1 MSDFADLEAFLAASV
16 ESHAAIKAAKE
27 AKARLLKGGG
37 DATQV
42 AEDAARVR
50 AWEAK
55 HEWRA
60 EANCAIFMEQEC
72 EGCGDFQYF
81 LQGTFERQEH
91 RHVKGTRRWEPVE
104 GSKAGLDS
112 EVMIQTRLVPF
123 CGECCER
130 AGFSFS
136 RSYYEGTDPAALEGL
151 AEPVEVEEVEVEE
164 TPWPFEEVEAA

>member
-1 MSDFADLEAFLAASV
+1 MNEFADLDAFLAASV

-37 DATQV
+37 DAVQV

-60 EANCAIFMEQEC
+60 EANCAIFLEQEC

-104 GSKAGLDS
+104 GSKGELDS
-112 EVMIQTRLVPF
+112 EVMIQSRLVPF

-130 AGFSFS
+130 AGFTFA
-136 RSYYEGTDPAALEGL
+136 RSYYEGTDPEALAGL
-151 AEPVEVEEVEVEE
+151 PAGEELVEEVEE
-164 TPWPFEEVEAA
+164 TPWPFAEAA